1 MVAVILGL
9 MALGAAV
16 LGVRW
21 FLNADP
27 KAAATAVRW
36 GAVLLGAALS
46 VFVLLRVGF
55 GGLFPL
61 AATAFL
67 FLRLRRGGRGGLFS
81 GRGLGGFGGRTTPSP
96 GQMSEVETATLRME
110 LAHDTGE
117 MIGQVL
123 RGRFEGRELGSM
135 SFEEL
140 IQLLAECHAND
151 EQSVS
156 LIETYLDREQGPDW
170 REYAAAEAA
179 GSATGKG
186 PMTRDEAYEVL
197 GLAPGASTEDVKAA
211 HHRLML
217 KMHPDQGGSTYLA
230 SKINQAK
237 DLLLGNA

>member
-9 MALGAAV
+9 IAFVAAM

-21 FLNADP
+21 FLNAD
-27 KAAATAVRW
+27 ARAVATAVRW
-36 GAVLLGAALS
+36 GGVLVGAALS
-46 VFVLLRVGF
+46 VFLLLRAGVAGIV
-55 GGLFPL
+55 PM
-61 AATAFL
+61 AVTTYV
-67 FLRLRRGGRGGLFS
+67 FLRLRRGGLFS
-81 GRGLGGFGGRTTPSP
+81 GRGFSGFGGPTSPSP

-110 LAHDTGE
+110 LDHDTGE
-117 MIGQVL
+117 MHGRVL
-123 RGRFEGRELGSM
+123 RGRFEGRELTSM
-135 SFEEL
+135 SFQEL

-156 LIETYLDREQGPDW
+156 LLETYLDREQGPEW
-170 REYAAAEAA
+170 RDHAEAEGA
-179 GSATGKG
+179 GSGAGAG
-186 PMTRDEAYEVL
+186 PMTKDEAYEVL
-197 GLAPGASTEDVKAA
+197 GLTPGASLEEVKEA